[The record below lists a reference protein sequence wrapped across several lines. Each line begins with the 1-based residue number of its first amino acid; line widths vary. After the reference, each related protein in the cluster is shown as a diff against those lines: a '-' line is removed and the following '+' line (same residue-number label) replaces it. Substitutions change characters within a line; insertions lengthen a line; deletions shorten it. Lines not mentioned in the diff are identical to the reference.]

1 MKAYIK
7 PDSENSE
14 ALWLVVSRGEDAE
27 ALAEGVEALKGT
39 TRDEDSKE
47 DVAYPLLKDEVE
59 AIMRACKE
67 YLEAN
72 NE

>member
-39 TRDEDSKE
+39 TRDEDVQDS
-47 DVAYPLLKDEVE
+47 VAYALLKDEVE